1 MQIISS
7 PKIVH
12 QGIDT
17 LVIGVNCLDEIVF
30 NTKFK
35 PFVAQI
41 KRAKEAAQM
50 VKTFGEKVEK
60 TNLGL
65 KYGDFFVSSKSTG
78 A

>member
-41 KRAKEAAQM
+41 KRAK
-50 VKTFGEKVEK
+50 
-60 TNLGL
+60 
-65 KYGDFFVSSKSTG
+65 
-78 A
+78 